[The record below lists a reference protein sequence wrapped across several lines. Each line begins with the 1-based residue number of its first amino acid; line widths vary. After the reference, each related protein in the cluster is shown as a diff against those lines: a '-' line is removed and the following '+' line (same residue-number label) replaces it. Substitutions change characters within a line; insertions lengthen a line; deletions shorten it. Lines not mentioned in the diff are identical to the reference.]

1 MSRRSR
7 ASSGATFRQFAAGFW
22 RALAAVSRV
31 LLAIFVLH
39 ALLAW
44 IFARVEGLDIGRSLY
59 FAAITGFTV
68 GYGDITPATTAGRA
82 IAVGLSLIGVVFVGI
97 IVAIA
102 NTALQEALKGTARQ
116 EATDK

>member
-1 MSRRSR
+1 V
-7 ASSGATFRQFAAGFW
+7 AFW

-31 LLAIFVLH
+31 LLAIFALH

-44 IFARVEGLDIGRSLY
+44 MFARVENLDIGRSLY

-68 GYGDITPATTAGRA
+68 GYGDIVPTTTAGRV
-82 IAVGLSLIGVVFVGI
+82 IAVVLSFIGVVFVGI

-102 NTALQEALKGTARQ
+102 TAALNQGMRSTAEQEA
-116 EATDK
+116 D